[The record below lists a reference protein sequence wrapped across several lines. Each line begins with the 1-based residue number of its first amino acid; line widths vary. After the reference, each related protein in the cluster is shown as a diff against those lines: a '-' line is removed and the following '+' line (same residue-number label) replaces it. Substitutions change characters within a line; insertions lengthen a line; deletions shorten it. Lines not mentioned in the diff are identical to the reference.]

1 MAEIR
6 KNDGTKD
13 YKERFEFR
21 LTVGDNIICQRY
33 FRIGGF
39 NYETLKSFELADT
52 IRRCG
57 QIIDNDLKSKTAIYL
72 DIYSPQV
79 FETVEEMERYFSV
92 EENRDRMHLGTG
104 ITIRDPKS
112 PNYVWGKNGA
122 TPLTEKFDEEGEFS
136 TELNAED
143 FVEYKFAFYDNA
155 ALTDEGN
162 IIMTTDEH
170 GNRTP
175 LLNFKNPREVCSTV
189 WTGVYPKYVRSSIDL
204 SNKRGRLYDDD
215 DVSRLSLDRYLLY
228 KMVEGRTDLVY
239 TIIKEICNTCST
251 DSENLTKAYED
262 YTTDA
267 YMESQACNSFGATKE

>member
-57 QIIDNDLKSKTAIYL
+57 QIIDDDLKSKTAIYL
-72 DIYSPQV
+72 DIYAPQV

-92 EENRDRMHLGTG
+92 EENCQRMCLGTG
-104 ITIRDPKS
+104 ITIRDPKA
-112 PNYVWGKNGA
+112 PNYVWGKNGVE
-122 TPLTEKFDEEGEFS
+122 PLNEKFDEEGEFS
-136 TELNAED
+136 SELTADD

-162 IIMTTDEH
+162 IIMTTDDN
-170 GNRTP
+170 GLRTP
-175 LLNFKNPREVCSTV
+175 LLNFKKPREVCSTV
-189 WTGVYPKYVRSSIDL
+189 WTGIYPKYVRSSIDL

-215 DVSRLSLDRYLLY
+215 DITRLSLDRYLLY

-251 DSENLTKAYED
+251 DSENLTKSYDE

-267 YMESQACNSFGATKE
+267 YIESEACKSFGAIKG